1 MVSERRHEGADQK
14 HSSQIDIKVC
24 ALCKDGPRCKY
35 SNVKEPGSAR
45 SITAPSAIGDKVAH
59 TDSSNSTTVQCIG
72 ARISSLRRGNTR
84 TFCQEQYHQP
94 DRDVGGTRRF
104 ESGL

>member
-45 SITAPSAIGDKVAH
+45 SVTDPSAIGDKVAH
-59 TDSSNSTTVQCIG
+59 TDCDMTVPTVQLY
-72 ARISSLRRGNTR
+72 SV
-84 TFCQEQYHQP
+84 
-94 DRDVGGTRRF
+94 VGPGLAHTNFLSGTV
-104 ESGL
+104 SPT